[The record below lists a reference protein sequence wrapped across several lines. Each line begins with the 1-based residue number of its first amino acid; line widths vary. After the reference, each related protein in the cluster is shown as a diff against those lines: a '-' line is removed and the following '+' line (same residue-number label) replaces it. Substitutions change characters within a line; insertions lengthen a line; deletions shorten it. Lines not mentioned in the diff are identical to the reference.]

1 MIVYGAKS
9 HSKLTL
15 LLVLLCF
22 FVFKSRA
29 ALTDEQQ
36 KYLQELSP
44 IKICVDPD
52 WMPFEKINNQGNYEG
67 MLADYTQLISQH
79 IDTPFVLYPTKVYS
93 ESRLALERGDC
104 HLIVADAPTESTI
117 EKFLITKP
125 YFISTRAFA
134 IHADAPF
141 ISDFTEIAD
150 RPTGVTVDSP
160 AELKLKQ
167 LYPNANIVPVANVDI
182 GLQKVS
188 SGELYSFVSLIGTM
202 TYSVQSQSLTDI
214 KIGGALLD
222 RVALAMLVNKQ
233 YPQLIEILNEAI
245 DKITQQDRKIIFEK
259 WIAVKFEQGF
269 DWLFFWQVIG
279 TIVIFASGIITT
291 FVLSNRKLRQEI
303 QRRKDAE
310 LIITKLA
317 MTDQL
322 TGLANR
328 NKFFDKLTCAL
339 KLARRQKSHFALAM
353 IDLDD
358 FKLVNDQYG
367 HPAGDALL
375 RVIASRL
382 EDSCRDVDTVARLG
396 GDEFSIIMISP
407 IDKASLAILAERI
420 LTIVAQPIDIGGVQV
435 NIGLSIGF
443 TIYPEDGDTDKI
455 LISKADQALYNAKGI
470 GKNTYIIYD

>member
-1 MIVYGAKS
+1 
-9 HSKLTL
+9 
-15 LLVLLCF
+15 
-22 FVFKSRA
+22 
-29 ALTDEQQ
+29 
-36 KYLQELSP
+36 
-44 IKICVDPD
+44 
-52 WMPFEKINNQGNYEG
+52 
-67 MLADYTQLISQH
+67 
-79 IDTPFVLYPTKVYS
+79 
-93 ESRLALERGDC
+93 
-104 HLIVADAPTESTI
+104 
-117 EKFLITKP
+117 
-125 YFISTRAFA
+125 
-134 IHADAPF
+134 
-141 ISDFTEIAD
+141 
-150 RPTGVTVDSP
+150 
-160 AELKLKQ
+160 
-167 LYPNANIVPVANVDI
+167 
-182 GLQKVS
+182 
-188 SGELYSFVSLIGTM
+188 M